1 MNKFYKSLAG
11 LAIVGSSYLVSG
23 CDLIDDLRRD
33 HEWTFDDAQV
43 MNDLMNESIGKM
55 TTTLDLLLV
64 SLREYSS
71 FLQSQDAADNQYKTL
86 DNEVLPKAV
95 HFNGRL
101 NNIKALPTISMKT
114 ALERQRAASDQYS
127 TISSDK
133 DYDLN
138 Q

>member
-23 CDLIDDLRRD
+23 CDLVDELRGD

-64 SLREYSS
+64 SLREFSAQ
-71 FLQSQDAADNQYKTL
+71 LQSQNVADNQYKTL
-86 DNEVLPKAV
+86 DSEVLPKAV
-95 HFNGRL
+95 YFKGRL
-101 NNIKALPTISMKT
+101 NNQRALPTISMKT
-114 ALERQRAASDQYS
+114 ALERQRAASEQYN
-127 TISSDK
+127 TI
-133 DYDLN
+133 
-138 Q
+138 